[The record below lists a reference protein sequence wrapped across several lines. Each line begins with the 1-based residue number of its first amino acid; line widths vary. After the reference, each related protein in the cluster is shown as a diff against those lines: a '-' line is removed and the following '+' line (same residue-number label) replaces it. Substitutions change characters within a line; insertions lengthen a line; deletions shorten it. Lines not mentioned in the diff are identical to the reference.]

1 MNRDHRP
8 NFMLASDLA
17 AAAALAADSGIAD
30 AAAVPVETMRRRS
43 SRPSDRL
50 AGMLPISN

>member
-8 NFMLASDLA
+8 NFMLWSDLA
-17 AAAALAADSGIAD
+17 AVAALAADSGIAD
-30 AAAVPVETMRRRS
+30 ATTVPVEPMRRRS

-50 AGMLPISN
+50 AGMLLISN